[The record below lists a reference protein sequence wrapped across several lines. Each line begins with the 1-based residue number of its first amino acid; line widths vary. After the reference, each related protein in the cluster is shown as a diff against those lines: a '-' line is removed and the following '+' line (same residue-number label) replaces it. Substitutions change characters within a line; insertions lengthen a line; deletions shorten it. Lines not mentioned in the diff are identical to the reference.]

1 LVVIA
6 QLIDIKARFIA
17 ATLSGELRWVGVNM
31 DRQGNRRKGRTG
43 ATAHHFGMGKMTD
56 EYANKGWLG
65 KLTANQGKAWLAGT
79 GLLAAGL
86 VGGGYL
92 MGDGLVR
99 MKQADRAVTVR
110 GLAEREVTADL
121 ATWTISYS
129 AKAGDLQSAQAKAD
143 ADTKAIRAFF
153 GSVGFDGDAVQPTGA
168 NVSQYSNEGITTYTV
183 KQRMSLRT
191 TDITKAEAAIK
202 RQFDLV
208 KQGVELEEGSGM
220 SFTYT
225 KLNAIKPEMIAQA
238 TKDARKGAE
247 QFAKDSGTD
256 VGSIKSAS
264 QGYFEVSARDG
275 DSEGGWGASDTP
287 YKKVRVVT
295 TVEYYLD

>member
-1 LVVIA
+1 
-6 QLIDIKARFIA
+6 
-17 ATLSGELRWVGVNM
+17 
-31 DRQGNRRKGRTG
+31 
-43 ATAHHFGMGKMTD
+43 MTQ
-56 EYANKGWLG
+56 ESENKGWLSG
-65 KLTANQGKAWLAGT
+65 LSGNQGKAWLAGAALLAT
-79 GLLAAGL
+79 GL
-86 VGGGYL
+86 VVGGYL

-129 AKAGDLQSAQAKAD
+129 AKGSDLQSAQAKAD
-143 ADTKAIRAFF
+143 ADTRAIRAFF
-153 GSVGFDGDAVQPTGA
+153 TQLGFDADAVQPTGA
-168 NVSQYSNEGITTYTV
+168 NVSNYSDQGVITYSV

-191 TDITKAEAAIK
+191 TDIKRAQDAIK

-220 SFTYT
+220 AFTYT

-238 TKDARKGAE
+238 TKDARKSAE
-247 QFAKDSGTD
+247 QFAKDSGTN
-256 VGSIKSAS
+256 VGSIKSAT
-264 QGYFEVSARDG
+264 QGYFEVTARDG
-275 DSEGGWGASDTP
+275 DSDGGWGAADTP
-287 YKKVRVVT
+287 FKKVRVVT